1 LWRFATVALAIALSA
16 CTQATTQ
23 GPAPKPQPSDLAREA
38 AGGMGTLFADSG
50 AGGMVVAVVR
60 GDDSVIQGYGHM
72 APGDPRVPDGTSL
85 VRLDSISKLL
95 TSQLL
100 AKLAATHRVALTDAL
115 TLHAPTGWAAKTKD
129 ATPITLVE
137 LATHTAGLPRNPPYS
152 VSVDPPGAPQAM
164 SERWAWIAARGAKP
178 PAQPAA
184 HYSNVGFDLLG
195 DALADATGS
204 SFDDA
209 LKAWVTAPLGMRDTT
224 ANPAPDQCVRMMAGD
239 PGFAPPPC
247 IDESF
252 QAASGGVYS
261 TAADMGLWMQ
271 NQMAAG
277 PPDPARKISQAIYV
291 QRGALARAEGID
303 VAGPASGIGLAWIQ
317 LDPDGGHPRLIEKTG
332 GGYGFM
338 TYIVLDP
345 ARRIGVF
352 LAVNKMG
359 GGRLKRLT
367 ADANDLTAELGGF
380 RPAQTAL
387 ADSGAKKAT
396 ARN

>member
-1 LWRFATVALAIALSA
+1 MATVALAIAMSA

-23 GPAPKPQPSDLAREA
+23 GPRPAPHPSDLAREA
-38 AGGMGTLFADSG
+38 AGGMGTLFADSA
-50 AGGMVVAVVR
+50 AGGMVMAVVR

-72 APGDPRVPDGTSL
+72 GPGDPRTPDGATL

-100 AKLAATHRVALTDAL
+100 AKLAATHRVALTDPL
-115 TLHAPTGWAAKTKD
+115 TLHAPPGWAPRAHV

-152 VSVDPPGAPQAM
+152 VSVDPPAAGQALA
-164 SERWAWIAARGAKP
+164 ERWAWIAARGAKLP
-178 PAQPAA
+178 PQPVA

-195 DALADATGS
+195 DALADAAGS
-204 SFDDA
+204 SYDDA
-209 LKAWVTAPLGMRDTT
+209 LKAWITEPLGMRDTSADPT
-224 ANPAPDQCVRMMAGD
+224 PEQCARMMAGD
-239 PGFAPPPC
+239 PGYSPPPC
-247 IDESF
+247 NDQSF

-261 TAADMGLWMQ
+261 TGADMALWMQ
-271 NQMAAG
+271 SQMAAG
-277 PPDPARKISQAIYV
+277 LPDPARKISQAIYV
-291 QRGALARAEGID
+291 PRSTLASAEGID

-367 ADANDLTAELGGF
+367 LDANNLAAQLGGF
-380 RPAQTAL
+380 RPGQTAL
-387 ADSGAKKAT
+387 AEAGTKKT
-396 ARN
+396 SARN